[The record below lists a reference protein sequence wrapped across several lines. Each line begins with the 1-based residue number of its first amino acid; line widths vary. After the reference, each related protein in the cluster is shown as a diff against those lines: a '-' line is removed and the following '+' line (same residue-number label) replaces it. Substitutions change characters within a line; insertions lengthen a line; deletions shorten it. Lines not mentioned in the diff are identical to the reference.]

1 MSEMDLLYR
10 KAVPQDSLEI
20 ARLSGQLGY
29 PANAEQ
35 IEARLAPILNADD
48 HVVIVAEA
56 LSKLVGWIH
65 VHGRLLV
72 ESPPY
77 AEIGGLVVD
86 QEFRGKRIGKQLVRH
101 CEEWARTKG
110 YHELRVR
117 VNVTRVE
124 AHQFYKHAGFEN
136 TKTQQVF
143 RKEL

>member
-29 PANAEQ
+29 PAKAEQ

-48 HVVIVAEA
+48 HVVIVAKA
-56 LSKLVGWIH
+56 QGKLVGWIH

-86 QEFRGKRIGKQLVRH
+86 QEFRGKRIGQQLVRH
-101 CEEWARTKG
+101 CEEWARTEG
-110 YHELRVR
+110 YQELRVR
-117 VNVTRVE
+117 VNVTREE
-124 AHQFYKHAGFEN
+124 AHQFYQHAGFEN

-143 RKEL
+143 RKGL